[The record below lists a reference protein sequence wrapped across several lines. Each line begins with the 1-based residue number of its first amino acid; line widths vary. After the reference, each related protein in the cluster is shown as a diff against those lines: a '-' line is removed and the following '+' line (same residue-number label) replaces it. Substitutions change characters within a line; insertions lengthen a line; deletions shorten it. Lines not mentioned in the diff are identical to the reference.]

1 MGKSVEYAVAAVWE
15 KVYAGQDITSS
26 IKRLEEI
33 CPEEAAKVREEIKEY
48 CHSFAD

>member
-1 MGKSVEYAVAAVWE
+1 MAKSIEYAVAAVWE

-26 IKRLEEI
+26 IKRLEELSTK
-33 CPEEAAKVREEIKEY
+33 EAQKVREEIKEY